1 MSASGV
7 TSTKQVVIDLKLL
20 SGDAT
25 KNIQDLNVKI
35 GNLKAVLKGMKDAG
49 LENTEQ
55 YIKLSQ
61 VLKEMNQTVKQNEK
75 VLIANINE
83 QKANGACRIRRFKQ
97 GGEGRQFWQKPSK
110 RHKQSHN
117 RNKASGICP
126 ARL

>member
-49 LENTEQ
+49 LENSEQ

-83 QKANGACRIRRFKQ
+83 QKANGDSLNAMR
-97 GGEGRQFWQKPSK
+97 
-110 RHKQSHN
+110 
-117 RNKASGICP
+117 
-126 ARL
+126 ARLKTLRAEYEDLSKVAREGVFGKNLP